1 MKPGLTGTS
10 AGLEKGGSA
19 AVGTATMVAHGAGA
33 RGCGDSSGQ
42 GTTAGAQGGGGGGGG
57 GGSCNFV
64 LENTKP
70 AQFH

>member
-19 AVGTATMVAHGAGA
+19 GVGTATMVAHGAGA

-42 GTTAGAQGGGGGGGG
+42 GTTAGAQGGGGGGR
-57 GGSCNFV
+57 SCNFV